1 MADGTFTLKL
11 GSISS
16 RSASP
21 GIWVKYN
28 TVTTVYSA
36 ATDQEVID
44 ILNGS
49 LTPYYVALSEN
60 GIPPSGTSV
69 GGTGS
74 LRFNIDTTT
83 IVLVG
88 VGGGTYSFAGLP
100 AGFTVVTATLHV
112 TDNGQGGS
120 SAIKRNFS
128 TILATNPDNGGT
140 KNVNLVAPLDMLSV
154 VNDTYGIDFITVA
167 GWLPAVTASVVSPL
181 NITGTYNLVNTGWT
195 LPSGTFK
202 AGDKVTITAI
212 GPLAQG
218 VTGVVIGTNTKVASQ
233 DFLEQTPTQI
243 TFYMPEWGNTP
254 ANGPINIFVNG
265 NGVQFSGSVFL
276 GTLTVSFVDASGI
289 YVLTNLKPTDTL
301 YDRTTPGATVEVAIQ
316 DPTIETAFL
325 P

>member
-11 GSISS
+11 GSISI
-16 RSASP
+16 RTAAP
-21 GIWVKYN
+21 GSWVKYK
-28 TVTTVYSA
+28 TDTLVYSA
-36 ATDQEVID
+36 ASDADVIN

-60 GIPPSGTSV
+60 GIPPSGTST

-88 VGGGTYSFAGLP
+88 IGGGTYSFAGLP

-181 NITGTYNLVNTGWT
+181 NITGTYNLINTDWT

-202 AGDKVTITAI
+202 AGDKVTITSV

-218 VTGVVIGTNTKVASQ
+218 VTGVLIGSTTKVAAQ

-243 TFYMPEWGNTP
+243 TFYMPEFGNVT
-254 ANGPINIFVNG
+254 GLINIFVIG

-301 YDRTTPGATVEVAIQ
+301 YDRTTPGATVEIAIQ